1 MRIRDLLAPESIQL
15 NGSAT
20 GKEDVL
26 NQMVSLMVKSGKIAD
41 EETYRKGVFAR
52 EEESTTGIGE
62 GIAIPH
68 CKSAAVKKPGLSAMV
83 LKNGV
88 DFDALDGEKVHLIFL
103 IAAPD
108 TEDNVHLDV
117 LSRLSVLLMDEN
129 FTNGLKQATSV
140 EEFLKVI
147 DEAESEGRKG
157 RTEGNRNKGTGR
169 KSEKDSCSNRMSDWN
184 CPYIHG
190 SRKSG
195 KEGSRIRL
203 LY

>member
-1 MRIRDLLAPESIQL
+1 M
-15 NGSAT
+15 
-20 GKEDVL
+20 
-26 NQMVSLMVKSGKIAD
+26 
-41 EETYRKGVFAR
+41 
-52 EEESTTGIGE
+52 
-62 GIAIPH
+62 
-68 CKSAAVKKPGLSAMV
+68 
-83 LKNGV
+83 
-88 DFDALDGEKVHLIFL
+88 DALDGEKVHLIFL

-129 FTNGLKQATSV
+129 FTNGLKQAASV

-147 DEAESEGRKG
+147 DEAESEKEEKEEQKE
-157 RTEGNRNKGTGR
+157 TEIKEPEENQKKILAVTG
-169 KSEKDSCSNRMSDWN
+169 MSDWN

>member
-83 LKNGV
+83 LKDGV

-108 TEDNVHLDV
+108 PLRVIPACVVGSAIAGAMSMAFNCTLMAPHGGIFVFLVMGNAIWYL
-117 LSRLSVLLMDEN
+117 LSLIVGSAVSCLLL
-129 FTNGLKQATSV
+129 GL
-140 EEFLKVI
+140 LKKKIV
-147 DEAESEGRKG
+147 
-157 RTEGNRNKGTGR
+157 
-169 KSEKDSCSNRMSDWN
+169 
-184 CPYIHG
+184 
-190 SRKSG
+190 
-195 KEGSRIRL
+195 
-203 LY
+203 